1 MKNNQTKRAQRGAM
15 TVDVMLVSGF
25 IILALIYII
34 SKGPTIAY
42 AWNKIMF
49 TTDVSSIISST
60 RDWKKSRPNF
70 DGVSLQKICDITDL
84 SESICGTTGD
94 GKSTNSFGGDWTV
107 TVNASKGLF
116 DITSTLPNDTDRIAD
131 IADTMASSTR
141 GGCIEAA
148 GCDTIKTSANAV
160 TMTF

>member
-25 IILALIYII
+25 VILALIYII

-116 DITSTLPNDTDRIAD
+116 DITSTLPNDTDRID
-131 IADTMASSTR
+131 EIGRASCRERVASP
-141 GGCIEAA
+141 
-148 GCDTIKTSANAV
+148 V
-160 TMTF
+160 